1 MERSFPNAHV
11 IITLA
16 KPRGKRAPTWKKV
29 HFGAEDAPFAARIR
43 LYHPIRSDTLSSLFR
58 YPAAW
63 GYSRPHEI
71 HLIEAISSIDLI
83 GDAAL
88 LEGRLEP
95 SDLLR
100 RNWSERCHLSTR
112 ECNRYDLIEE
122 STREMVRFAPKLPV
136 RDSDDFSP
144 PVFAM
149 YVKPGQG
156 LDACLRSVSLLFRPG
171 EVTAHISI
179 IGIIRS
185 SQNSSDDVP
194 SSPSRS
200 KSNTRRYRLASY
212 SKRNAWSSR
221 KHTHGSG
228 DKYKTK

>member
-1 MERSFPNAHV
+1 MIGKGIRIRIRSSSQSMFVRMRPLQDADIACYRFVCSINLGSVSAMERCFPNAHA

-16 KPRGKRAPTWKKV
+16 KPRGKRAPIWKKV
-29 HFGAEDAPFAARIR
+29 HFGAEDSPFAARVR
-43 LYHPIRSDTLSSLFR
+43 LYRPIRSDTLSSLFR

-88 LEGRLEP
+88 LQGHLKP

-112 ECNRYDLIEE
+112 DCNRYDLIEE
-122 STREMVRFAPKLPV
+122 STREMLRLAPKLPV

-144 PVFAM
+144 PVLAM

-156 LDACLRSVSLLFRPG
+156 LDACLHSVSLVSWPD
-171 EVTAHISI
+171 EATTHIFI
-179 IGIIRS
+179 
-185 SQNSSDDVP
+185 
-194 SSPSRS
+194 
-200 KSNTRRYRLASY
+200 T
-212 SKRNAWSSR
+212 
-221 KHTHGSG
+221 
-228 DKYKTK
+228 